1 MVRNLGASGLNLPRR
16 DDKVHFRPTIV
27 DFSSKLQAVTAGRH
41 LDVCEEQS
49 DVLSVFHHFYCFF
62 GIVRFNDGV
71 TVLLKKIGCKET
83 KKLTVLS
90 YENGRT
96 VGVCVL
102 GHLC

>member
-71 TVLLKKIGCKET
+71 TVLLKKIGCEVPLKFI
-83 KKLTVLS
+83 VFS
-90 YENGRT
+90 YENGRM
-96 VGVCVL
+96 VCARVL
-102 GHLC
+102 GHAC